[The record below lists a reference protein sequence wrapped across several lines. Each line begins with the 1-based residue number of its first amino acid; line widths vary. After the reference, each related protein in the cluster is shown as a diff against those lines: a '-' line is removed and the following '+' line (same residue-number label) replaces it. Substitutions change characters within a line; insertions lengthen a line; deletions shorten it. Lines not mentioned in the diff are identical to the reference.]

1 LQGKLSGRTIAVW
14 IAVLL
19 PLGGAAVDLHAQDP
33 VVADTLPAPAV
44 EAVDED
50 VVAEISPAGAFLRSL
65 VLPGWGQAAVGA
77 PVRGTVYFSIGAGS
91 FWMLGKSRVRLADV
105 RASERFIREDERL
118 ESIER
123 DALLEGLAPLRR
135 SRQDQVEDW
144 ATFAVFT
151 VLLSAADA
159 LVSAY
164 LADFDA
170 HIGVGP
176 GGEAALRL
184 ELTVPVGR

>member
-1 LQGKLSGRTIAVW
+1 MQGKRSGRPSAIW
-14 IAVLL
+14 LAVLL
-19 PLGGAAVDLHAQDP
+19 VLGGAAADLHAQDP

-44 EAVDED
+44 EPRDE
-50 VVAEISPAGAFLRSL
+50 AATEISPAGAFLRSL

-105 RASERFIREDERL
+105 RASERFIQEDERL
-118 ESIER
+118 EGVER

-135 SRQDQVEDW
+135 SRQNQVEDW
-144 ATFAVFT
+144 ATFTVFT
-151 VLLSAADA
+151 ALLSAADA

-170 HIGVGP
+170 HLGVGP